1 MGASIPG
8 AISSTFQLRRN
19 KARYLR
25 GTFPHSPG
33 SRAGLLPLSPLRT
46 ARESFPSSS
55 SSLSNAPCGT
65 RWCHIQRLAMDLP
78 VAVGVQED
86 TVVCGIPAPMR
97 PPDHMMVVPSRES
110 GDLLV
115 ANRTETVLVFPQVQ
129 QLPATFE
136 GVRHLHAKACFEIH
150 LPLGVIR
157 VGCAFDFDMPLNR
170 HVPCTKKHEF
180 VGLPLGTRACPHEG
194 PLTSVVRAK
203 VFLRHPSARLLW
215 VPPCGPGPQTP
226 EDGCIHFVEDD
237 LADHV
242 ARSEERR

>member
-1 MGASIPG
+1 
-8 AISSTFQLRRN
+8 
-19 KARYLR
+19 
-25 GTFPHSPG
+25 
-33 SRAGLLPLSPLRT
+33 
-46 ARESFPSSS
+46 
-55 SSLSNAPCGT
+55 
-65 RWCHIQRLAMDLP
+65 MDLP

-150 LPLGVIR
+150 RPLGVIR

-170 HVPCTKKHEF
+170 HVPCT
-180 VGLPLGTRACPHEG
+180 A
-194 PLTSVVRAK
+194 
-203 VFLRHPSARLLW
+203 
-215 VPPCGPGPQTP
+215 Q
-226 EDGCIHFVEDD
+226 
-237 LADHV
+237 
-242 ARSEERR
+242 